1 MSTSEFLGPPVAP
14 GQLTPETVRVAAP
27 GGRLGEMIVA
37 SELGHVG
44 LEEIPSFAPDAVD
57 EVLKN
62 LRGLIRKVR
71 GNAVSEPDRRNKTY
85 SHMLGQKF
93 ITPVI
98 PEGNRQL
105 YTWDDESALEM
116 AVDNPALH
124 ATDFMRAAPDRP
136 FLIVLGTLVLSP
148 DYYSYPRL
156 VPVEYTPLYTGI
168 RQRFGKSIGGVYVSP
183 WAYDRQTAERVSADR
198 IRVSPGPSERMFTL
212 ADVVASSGAAPQL
225 ALIVA
230 DSFPARVRD
239 AVIQAGEAFP
249 AFTPITVRGG
259 VPAIGRAELP
269 HGDGGFTDNLAIM
282 PLLAR
287 QVHNILVFV
296 NSSSAFDRNDQ
307 LESYFRALDK
317 RAGSGDKSMNPVFTE
332 ERYAEL
338 LAGLR
343 ALEQRGAAPVF
354 CGRNWS
360 VKANELY
367 NIRAYDGLNI
377 CWVYNDDAHGWHEAL
392 PAAVRAWFEEK
403 PANSDEAKQLQH
415 FPHYG
420 TFGENKP
427 HLIQLSALQV
437 NLLANLAYWSITNG
451 DTARTISQ
459 AFGGVLPVPAST
471 AEDRSLTPQPR
482 PRRD

>member
-1 MSTSEFLGPPVAP
+1 M
-14 GQLTPETVRVAAP
+14 
-27 GGRLGEMIVA
+27 
-37 SELGHVG
+37 
-44 LEEIPSFAPDAVD
+44 
-57 EVLKN
+57 
-62 LRGLIRKVR
+62 
-71 GNAVSEPDRRNKTY
+71 
-85 SHMLGQKF
+85 
-93 ITPVI
+93 
-98 PEGNRQL
+98 
-105 YTWDDESALEM
+105 
-116 AVDNPALH
+116 
-124 ATDFMRAAPDRP
+124 
-136 FLIVLGTLVLSP
+136 
-148 DYYSYPRL
+148 
-156 VPVEYTPLYTGI
+156 
-168 RQRFGKSIGGVYVSP
+168 
-183 WAYDRQTAERVSADR
+183 
-198 IRVSPGPSERMFTL
+198 
-212 ADVVASSGAAPQL
+212 
-225 ALIVA
+225 
-230 DSFPARVRD
+230 RD

-259 VPAIGRAELP
+259 VPAIGAAELP

-377 CWVYNDDAHGWHEAL
+377 CWVYNDDARAWHDAL
-392 PAAVRAWFEEK
+392 PPAIQAWFGEK
-403 PANSDEAKQLQH
+403 PAKTDEAKQLQH

-437 NLLANLAYWSITNG
+437 NLLANLAYWSLTNG
-451 DTARTISQ
+451 DTARAISE

-471 AEDRSLTPQPR
+471 AGTSSTTRYKAMAAIDGRHPR
-482 PRRD
+482 IVK